1 MAESSR
7 SCELMFEKIFEKH
20 VSYKHLPSREA
31 EAAKLEFSNF
41 LLTTVEEKKDI
52 FVKFNKE
59 TDRVNAF
66 IRQFL
71 LDTNKFIMLQKV
83 LKMLMILSHGQ
94 ATVEGGFSVNGKF
107 FIENLDT
114 GRLIARRHIH
124 DHMGSYDLEAHYL
137 DVTREFLDSVSSA
150 RKSYFQS

>member
-1 MAESSR
+1 
-7 SCELMFEKIFEKH
+7 MFEKIFQKH

-41 LLTTVEEKKDI
+41 LLTTVEEKKDF

-83 LKMLMILSHGQ
+83 LKMSMILSHGQ
-94 ATVEGGFSVNGKF
+94 PLRGDLVLMVNFLLK
-107 FIENLDT
+107 ILT
-114 GRLIARRHIH
+114 R
-124 DHMGSYDLEAHYL
+124 
-137 DVTREFLDSVSSA
+137 DV
-150 RKSYFQS
+150 